1 MTQLTLTGEL
11 LKQAGLDQVTASNE
25 TFVESMRQI
34 ARGMSILK
42 GQVCTDDLRE
52 AAEKAGLKPSHVNCW
67 GSIFRGP
74 QWVIVGRKY
83 STYPSTHGREIKIWK
98 WEDGHVRP

>member
-1 MTQLTLTGEL
+1 MMQLTLTGEL

-34 ARGMSILK
+34 ARGISILR

-52 AAEKAGLKPSHVNCW
+52 AADKAGLRPTHPNAW
-67 GSIFRGP
+67 GCVFKGKG
-74 QWVIVGRKY
+74 WVLVGRRY
-83 STYPSTHGREIKIWK
+83 STWPSSHGREIRVWK
-98 WEDGHVRP
+98 YEAETGL